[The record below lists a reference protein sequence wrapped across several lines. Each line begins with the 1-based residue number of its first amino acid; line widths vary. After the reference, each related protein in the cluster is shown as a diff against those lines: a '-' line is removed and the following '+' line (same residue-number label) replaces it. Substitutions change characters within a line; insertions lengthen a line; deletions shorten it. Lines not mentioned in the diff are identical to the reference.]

1 MAFTDADKLH
11 LYKVKEYLQKSIRE
25 IGSSNYLAPYALP
38 WKGVYL
44 TGGAIASA
52 IQDESP
58 RDFDFY
64 CEDEKTM
71 REFEEHLTKSC
82 FEHIKDVEE
91 KYHDLIGRDG
101 KMITGKA
108 ITMKN
113 GASFITMIYGKPEDV
128 KRSFDFVHCTPHYH
142 IGTTQLFISERQY
155 RACKDKKLIVNNPDK
170 VKPWREDKFKSRGYT
185 KE

>member
-71 REFEEHLTKSC
+71 RAFEEHLTKSC